1 MQDILKALIRGAGP
15 SGSTPAGGDAMG
27 QILRSILQGATAPA
41 QSGTPGQAQPRNL
54 PASGSHSLIDL
65 LGSILGGVQNAQ
77 GGQASTA
84 VGNPLAQLLA
94 ERLGIPPQLAEVI
107 VAFFLSKVMSR
118 VTGGAQQPA
127 EFRRSRTAPD
137 EINLDHLLENANDKK
152 ALTAQLNQSGMAQ
165 ELAQQTGMSPQAA
178 GQSLQAL
185 VKLLSEQRQSPV
197 PLQPQKVD
205 LKHLLD
211 TWR

>member
-1 MQDILKALIRGAGP
+1 
-15 SGSTPAGGDAMG
+15 
-27 QILRSILQGATAPA
+27 
-41 QSGTPGQAQPRNL
+41 
-54 PASGSHSLIDL
+54 
-65 LGSILGGVQNAQ
+65 
-77 GGQASTA
+77 
-84 VGNPLAQLLA
+84 
-94 ERLGIPPQLAEVI
+94 
-107 VAFFLSKVMSR
+107 MSR
-118 VTGGAQQPA
+118 VTGGAQPPA
-127 EFRRSRTAPD
+127 GIRRSRTAPD
-137 EINLDHLLENANDKK
+137 GIYLDHLLENANDKK